1 MKFKSDDL
9 IIDLLPITDIL
20 HMEEGQMLESVASH
34 GKG

>member
-9 IIDLLPITDIL
+9 IIDLLPVADIL
-20 HMEEGQMLESVASH
+20 HMEEGQVLESVASH